1 MDVTVTH
8 LNNRLALQIPTE
20 LPLGLVF
27 VVGQV
32 SGLDG
37 GHNGRSASPTQF
49 TLTEQEHRV
58 RCVLSARAAAE
69 ATLQEGDTI
78 RAGGHLAFDPRRA
91 DYYLRVRDVEI
102 VPASTTEAPPAAV
115 SNEREALAAALAE
128 VKKRSDVSNLPQ
140 SDLPPWVRRLAPPEI
155 RAQMEQEAGET
166 AVIPTVSAIEETPLN
181 DTLISR
187 LSAAM
192 DSEEE
197 VELTATL
204 LAEIAPKLVRTPPSS
219 SSMTPHS
226 EVWQEEMATKQPVI
240 GYEDPD
246 AYLPRSRHD
255 DRLVIL
261 LLVCFIIL
269 SILIVA
275 AIITM
280 L

>member
-8 LNNRLALQIPTE
+8 LNNRLALQIPAE

-27 VVGQV
+27 VVGRV
-32 SGLDG
+32 SEVNG
-37 GHNGRSASPTQF
+37 GGNGRSASSTQF
-49 TLTEQEHRV
+49 TLIEQDHRV

-102 VPASTTEAPPAAV
+102 VAAPLDAPPLSAV
-115 SNEREALAAALAE
+115 AEREALAAALAE
-128 VKKRSDVSNLPQ
+128 VKKRAEVSTLPQ
-140 SDLPPWVRRLAPPEI
+140 SDLPPWVRRLAPPEV
-155 RAQMEQEAGET
+155 RAQMAQGEGEEET
-166 AVIPTVSAIEETPLN
+166 AVVPPIPPAAEESPALN

-192 DSEEE
+192 DSDEE
-197 VELTATL
+197 VELTPSL
-204 LAEIAPKLVRTPPSS
+204 LADLAPALVRKPALTAR
-219 SSMTPHS
+219 T
-226 EVWQEEMATKQPVI
+226 EALQQELAAERPAI

-246 AYLPRSRHD
+246 AYLPRTQRD
-255 DRLVIL
+255 DNLVTIMIIG
-261 LLVCFIIL
+261 FIIL
-269 SILIVA
+269 AILLVVA
-275 AIITM
+275 IALM